1 MNHAKTADQIG
12 ELRSAI
18 KAQQDH
24 LKYLEALLKNEG
36 LTEVDGDRYRV
47 AISYDV
53 QRTTTNWQK
62 IAKRFEPSRQLI
74 VANTTVSVHDRVK
87 VSALSNAA

>member
-12 ELRSAI
+12 ELRSEI
-18 KAQQDH
+18 KTQQEH
-24 LKYLEALLKNEG
+24 LKYLEAILKNAG
-36 LTEVDGDRYRV
+36 LDYVDGTKYRI

-53 QRTTTNWQK
+53 QRNTVNWQN
-62 IAKRFEPSRQLI
+62 IAKRFDPSRQLI

-87 VSALSNAA
+87 VSALPTS